1 MEFKYSL
8 SMLFSNMGYA
18 VKIFL
23 WILIC
28 LLITVAIGVA
38 IVLPVWDAISAVTDV
53 STHINALQ
61 DCLKSVWDGTNSMR
75 GAFTQGMTEVQNIF
89 ADLGSRASIAT
100 GLVFIG
106 VFLYAFYCFLFGL
119 SYYALA
125 DIINN
130 IMASNLKFGFAS
142 NLALNCK
149 KCVKYSLCRL
159 AIALPIDLI
168 FFTIMACIV
177 FGLFRFIGF
186 FVFPIAL
193 VVGVV
198 ICSLRAT
205 LFAGWLPRLLF
216 HPEERVFTA
225 FTRSLTYVKSN
236 VSGLF
241 KSYAVMFSMVYLF
254 STTFAIPTGGL
265 MSLVLPSL
273 YYFVLRAIELIG
285 YYKTKGYSFYT
296 DATTVINTVEFGY
309 RAEQQDKDVE
319 NSDDTAQEVV
329 SEDENDDADKS
340 VECVVEVESIE
351 TGTTN
356 DNQD

>member
-1 MEFKYSL
+1 
-8 SMLFSNMGYA
+8 MGYA

-28 LLITVAIGVA
+28 VLITAAIGVA
-38 IVLPVWDAISAVTDV
+38 IVLPVWDAINATTDV
-53 STHINALQ
+53 ATHISALEAAI
-61 DCLKSVWDGTNSMR
+61 KSVWDGSNSMR
-75 GAFTQGMTEVQNIF
+75 GAFSSGMTEVQNVL
-89 ADLGSRASIAT
+89 ADLGSNAGITT
-100 GLVFIG
+100 GLAFIG

-130 IMASNLKFGFAS
+130 IMASNLKFGLAS
-142 NLALNCK
+142 NMALNFK

-159 AIALPIDLI
+159 VITLPIDLV
-168 FFTIMACIV
+168 FFMIIASIV

-186 FVFPIAL
+186 FVLPISL
-193 VVGVV
+193 VVAIV

-241 KSYAVMFSMVYLF
+241 KSYAVTFTIVYLF

-265 MSLVLPSL
+265 MSILLPSL
-273 YYFVLRAIELIG
+273 YYFILRAIELIG
-285 YYKTKGYSFYT
+285 YYKTKGFSFYT

-309 RAEQQDKDVE
+309 RAEQQDKDLDGTEVLF
-319 NSDDTAQEVV
+319 DDIESEVG
-329 SEDENDDADKS
+329 DN
-340 VECVVEVESIE
+340 
-351 TGTTN
+351 N
-356 DNQD
+356 DNINE

>member
-28 LLITVAIGVA
+28 VLITAAIGVA
-38 IVLPVWDAISAVTDV
+38 IVLPVWDVISATTDV
-53 STHINALQ
+53 ATHISALEAAI
-61 DCLKSVWDGTNSMR
+61 KSVWDGTNSMR
-75 GAFTQGMTEVQNIF
+75 GAFSVGMAEVQNVL
-89 ADLGSRASIAT
+89 ADLGSNAGIAT
-100 GLVFIG
+100 GLAFIG

-130 IMASNLKFGFAS
+130 IMASNLKFGLAS
-142 NLALNCK
+142 NMALNFK

-159 AIALPIDLI
+159 VITLPIDLV
-168 FFTIMACIV
+168 FFTIIASIV

-186 FVFPIAL
+186 FVLPISL
-193 VVGVV
+193 VVAIV

-241 KSYAVMFSMVYLF
+241 KSYAVTFTIVYLF

-265 MSLVLPSL
+265 MSIVLPSL
-273 YYFVLRAIELIG
+273 YYFILRAIELIG
-285 YYKTKGYSFYT
+285 YYKTKGFSFYT

-309 RAEQQDKDVE
+309 RAEQQDKDLDGTEVLF
-319 NSDDTAQEVV
+319 DDIE
-329 SEDENDDADKS
+329 S
-340 VECVVEVESIE
+340 EVEDN
-351 TGTTN
+351 N
-356 DNQD
+356 DNINE

>member
-28 LLITVAIGVA
+28 VLITAAIGVA
-38 IVLPVWDAISAVTDV
+38 IVLPVWDAINATTDV
-53 STHINALQ
+53 ATHISALEAAI
-61 DCLKSVWDGTNSMR
+61 KSVWDGSNSMR
-75 GAFTQGMTEVQNIF
+75 GAFSSGMTEVQNVL
-89 ADLGSRASIAT
+89 ADLGSNAGITT
-100 GLVFIG
+100 GLAFIG

-130 IMASNLKFGFAS
+130 IMASNLKFGLAS
-142 NLALNCK
+142 NMALNFK

-159 AIALPIDLI
+159 VITLPIDLV
-168 FFTIMACIV
+168 FFMIIASIV

-186 FVFPIAL
+186 FVLPISL
-193 VVGVV
+193 VVAIM

-241 KSYAVMFSMVYLF
+241 KSYAVTFTIVYLF

-265 MSLVLPSL
+265 MSILLPSL
-273 YYFVLRAIELIG
+273 YYFILRAIELIG
-285 YYKTKGYSFYT
+285 YYKTKGFSFYT

-309 RAEQQDKDVE
+309 RAEQQDKDLDGTEVLF
-319 NSDDTAQEVV
+319 DDIESEVG
-329 SEDENDDADKS
+329 DN
-340 VECVVEVESIE
+340 
-351 TGTTN
+351 N
-356 DNQD
+356 DNINE

>member
-28 LLITVAIGVA
+28 VLITAAIGVA
-38 IVLPVWDAISAVTDV
+38 IVLPVWDAINATTDV
-53 STHINALQ
+53 ATHISALEAAI
-61 DCLKSVWDGTNSMR
+61 KSVWDGSNSMR
-75 GAFTQGMTEVQNIF
+75 GAFSSGMTEVQNVL
-89 ADLGSRASIAT
+89 ADLGSNAGITT
-100 GLVFIG
+100 GLAFIG

-130 IMASNLKFGFAS
+130 IMASNLKFGLAS
-142 NLALNCK
+142 NMALNFK

-159 AIALPIDLI
+159 VITLPIDLV
-168 FFTIMACIV
+168 FFMIIASIV

-186 FVFPIAL
+186 FVLPISL
-193 VVGVV
+193 VVAIV

-241 KSYAVMFSMVYLF
+241 KSYAVTFTIVYLF

-265 MSLVLPSL
+265 MSILLPSL
-273 YYFVLRAIELIG
+273 YYFILRAIELIG
-285 YYKTKGYSFYT
+285 YYKTKGFSFYT

-309 RAEQQDKDVE
+309 RAEQQDKDLDGTEVLF
-319 NSDDTAQEVV
+319 DDIESEVG
-329 SEDENDDADKS
+329 DN
-340 VECVVEVESIE
+340 
-351 TGTTN
+351 N
-356 DNQD
+356 DNINE

>member
-18 VKIFL
+18 VKILL

-28 LLITVAIGVA
+28 LLITLALGAAI
-38 IVLPVWDAISAVTDV
+38 ILPIWNVLAASTDIAVHVD
-53 STHINALQ
+53 SLKACLQ
-61 DCLKSVWDGTNSMR
+61 SVWNGSSTMR
-75 GAFTQGMTEVQNIF
+75 SALTQGLVEVQYLL
-89 ADLGSRASIAT
+89 ADLGSDAGLAT
-100 GLVFIG
+100 GLAFAG

-119 SYYALA
+119 SYYAIA

-130 IMASNLKFGFAS
+130 IMASNLRFGFAS
-142 NLALNCK
+142 NLALNFK
-149 KCVKYSLCRL
+149 KCVRYSLCRL
-159 AIALPIDLI
+159 VVALPIDLI
-168 FFTIMACIV
+168 FFTIMSSIL
-177 FGLFRFIGF
+177 FGLFKYIGF
-186 FVFPIAL
+186 FVLPIML

-216 HPEERVFTA
+216 HPEERTFTA

-241 KSYAVMFSMVYLF
+241 KSYAITFTIVYLF

-265 MSLVLPSL
+265 MSIVLPSL

-285 YYKTKGYSFYT
+285 YYKTKGFSFYT

-309 RAEQQDKDVE
+309 REEQQDKADDSDEEIIVE
-319 NSDDTAQEVV
+319 ESETEDTNE
-329 SEDENDDADKS
+329 
-340 VECVVEVESIE
+340 
-351 TGTTN
+351 
-356 DNQD
+356 